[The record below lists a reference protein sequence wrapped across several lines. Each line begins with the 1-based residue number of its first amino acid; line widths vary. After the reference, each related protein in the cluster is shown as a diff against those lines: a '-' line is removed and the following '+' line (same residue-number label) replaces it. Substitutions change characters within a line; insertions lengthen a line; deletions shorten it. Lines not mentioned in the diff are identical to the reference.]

1 MDNQPI
7 VIDNK
12 LITRVVAAVVVIG
25 VLLWLGSHLFKTV
38 PVGHVGVATLFG
50 SVRDHIYREG
60 LHIPVHPLYK
70 WHLYDARQKTH
81 KESAEVPSQDQLIT
95 QMEVSVQFRINQEMA
110 AEILKN
116 TGTATALRDVHLVPL
131 LRGMVRDQGKTIKR
145 AEDFFLDT
153 TVEQLKASMTAGLQ
167 TDLSAKGLIVDKVI
181 IRDIRL
187 PKFIMQAIERKKE
200 REQEAAR
207 EKAELERYKTEQ
219 QKKIASAQAE
229 RQAAEEEAARRRLIA
244 DAQAYEIQKI
254 NDAVAN
260 NPAYIKLEALKALQS
275 ISKDPAAKIY
285 FLNSDSPMPLPL
297 MHMGGA
303 ESK

>member
-110 AEILKN
+110 AQILKN